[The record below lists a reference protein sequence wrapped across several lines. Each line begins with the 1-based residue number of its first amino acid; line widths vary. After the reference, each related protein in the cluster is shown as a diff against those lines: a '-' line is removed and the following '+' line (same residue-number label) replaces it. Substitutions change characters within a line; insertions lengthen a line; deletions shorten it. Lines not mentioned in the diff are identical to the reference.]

1 MHFLNEYN
9 HVSVCINN
17 CTRVSVEQVRLQ
29 RTRHLFR
36 DSREYEMVQRA
47 LKKMKGKTQT
57 EVSGEMTV
65 GNSTSSPCVM

>member
-1 MHFLNEYN
+1 M
-9 HVSVCINN
+9 
-17 CTRVSVEQVRLQ
+17 EQVRLQ

-57 EVSGEMTV
+57 EVSGEMRVCT
-65 GNSTSSPCVM
+65 STSSPCVMYKVPSCLISSQTDVEQ